1 MKKILFALICLSV
14 FVVSCEVKNP
24 KDVPDNNFE
33 SADLV
38 ESGIEKMNQRDF
50 QGAIADFTKASETDD
65 DPDTLAFLAKAK
77 SFAGDSNGALDAI
90 SKALEMKIERR
101 HYVTRAEIQL
111 ALKNF
116 EDAKS
121 DIEKALAIS
130 DIDSWPYF
138 ILSKI
143 NFETGNNQEAIDN
156 IKTALS
162 KGNDIE
168 SNKVL
173 YYVHMADI
181 KYITKDYQG
190 ALDAINQ
197 ALDKAETLK
206 GTEESFSQE
215 QISEFYTKRSK
226 IKLDMGDKAG
236 SAEDVEKAKS
246 FNQQK

>member
-1 MKKILFALICLSV
+1 MKKFLFALICLSV
-14 FVVSCEVKNP
+14 FVVSCEVKNQQ
-24 KDVPDNNFE
+24 DVTDNNFE

-38 ESGIEKMNQRDF
+38 ESGIEKMNQRDY
-50 QGAIADFTKASETDD
+50 QGAINDFTKASETDD

-77 SFAGDSNGALDAI
+77 SFAGDSKGALEAI
-90 SKALEMKIERR
+90 NKALDIKTERR
-101 HYVTRAEIQL
+101 HYVARAEIQL

-116 EDAKS
+116 KDASS
-121 DIEKALAIS
+121 DIKKALVIT

-143 NFETGNNQEAIDN
+143 NFESGNNQEALDN

-181 KYITKDYQG
+181 KYATKDYQG
-190 ALDAINQ
+190 ALDALTQ
-197 ALDKAETLK
+197 AIDKAESLK
-206 GTEESFSQE
+206 GTEEGFSQD
-215 QISEFYTKRSK
+215 QISEFYNKRWK

-236 SAEDVEKAKS
+236 AEEDARKAKS
-246 FNQQK
+246 FNQ